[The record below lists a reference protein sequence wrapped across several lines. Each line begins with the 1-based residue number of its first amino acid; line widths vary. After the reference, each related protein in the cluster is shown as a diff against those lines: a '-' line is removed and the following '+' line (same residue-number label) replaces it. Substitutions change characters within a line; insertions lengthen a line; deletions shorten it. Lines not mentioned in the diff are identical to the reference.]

1 MKFSLRDLFLVTVIV
16 AVCVAWWVDHRITGA
31 ESRSLGEE
39 IERLKKVEATARFDR
54 ESYAHLEKMLDK
66 STPGWRKNVTEN
78 WEPPESWEPF
88 LVEKSSLPN
97 SSAPAPNQPK
107 P

>member
-1 MKFSLRDLFLVTVIV
+1 MKFSVRELFLVTMIV
-16 AVCVAWWVDHRITGA
+16 ALAVGWWLDHRITAG
-31 ESRSLGEE
+31 ESRWLGEE
-39 IERLKKVEATARFDR
+39 VERPKKVEATARFDR

-88 LVEKSSLPN
+88 LVEKSSLSSP
-97 SSAPAPNQPK
+97 SAPVPNPPK

>member
-78 WEPPESWEPF
+78 WEPTESWEPL
-88 LVEKSSLPN
+88 LVEKSSLSSP
-97 SSAPAPNQPK
+97 SAPVPNPPK